1 MKLTKKAFYEKIAG
15 REVEIVDF
23 NNLKLKALKEKNNI
37 INEML
42 SCIKK
47 EYLKDV
53 KMIQKDNNLVLYIK
67 KKNELLEIGFRRLLL
82 ENLVKKTIDRKG
94 FKTKVL
100 SKEIVVNGCYW
111 NKTDILLENDT
122 FTTKNLKELG
132 IKYRILD

>member
-1 MKLTKKAFYEKIAG
+1 MKLTKKDFYERIAG

-47 EYLKDV
+47 EYWKDL

-82 ENLVKKTIDRKG
+82 ENLVKKTIARKG

-100 SKEIVVNGCYW
+100 SKEINVNGCYW
-111 NKTDILLENDT
+111 NKTDIILENDT

-132 IKYRILD
+132 INYRIVD

>member
-1 MKLTKKAFYEKIAG
+1 MKLTKKDFYKRIAG

-23 NNLKLKALKEKNNI
+23 NNLKVKALKEKNKI

-47 EYLKDV
+47 EYLKDI

-82 ENLVKKTIDRKG
+82 ENLVKKTIARKG

-111 NKTDILLENDT
+111 NKTDIILENDT

-132 IKYRILD
+132 INYRIID